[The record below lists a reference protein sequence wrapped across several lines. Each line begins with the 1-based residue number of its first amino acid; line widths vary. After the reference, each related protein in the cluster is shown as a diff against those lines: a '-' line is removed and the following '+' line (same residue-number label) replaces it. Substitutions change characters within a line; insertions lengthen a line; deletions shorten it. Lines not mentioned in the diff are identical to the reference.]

1 MPMATLA
8 LYIPSPDHLS
18 AGGLLEGNLVPR
30 GVVAGGSEVG
40 VHGDV
45 AGEAA
50 SGADLSPPDTK
61 RDTYAVVSANKQN
74 IFPYCI

>member
-45 AGEAA
+45 AGKAA
-50 SGADLSPPDTK
+50 SGADLSPPDT
-61 RDTYAVVSANKQN
+61 RRETHAVRQRKLN
-74 IFPYCI
+74 IE